1 MAYVRAELVE
11 SVDDLIRGGGL
22 EVVKKQYLVA
32 TSTRRSP

>member
-22 EVVKKQYLVA
+22 EVVKKAVFGGDVN
-32 TSTRRSP
+32 